1 MVKKTTLSLPFKIGI
16 IIILMI
22 GIFIALSKDE
32 NGSIMRAFGFLNMI
46 AFFAGPFI
54 LYFIFSKNKT
64 D

>member
-1 MVKKTTLSLPFKIGI
+1 MVKKTALSLKIGI
-16 IIILMI
+16 IITLMI
-22 GIFIALSKDE
+22 GTFIALSKDE